1 MRPRGDVLLLLLGLS
16 TGAAVSLELW
26 DQEQVLN
33 KDLNE

>member
-1 MRPRGDVLLLLLGLS
+1 MRPRGNVLLLLLGLS
-16 TGAAVSLELW
+16 AGAAVSLELW